1 MTEHAENIA
10 GEGVANQVGSPP
22 DSPPAGT
29 PTPTF
34 DAILAAVDLADDYPV
49 DVDEWGMRLRVRGI
63 SRGEYRRI
71 LKTCEVNGIVD
82 EDQVDIHLLA
92 TAVVEPSLT
101 FEQANELFEKKSITS
116 IGTITRAILEASGL
130 GAGFRT

>member
-1 MTEHAENIA
+1 MTEHAANIA
-10 GEGVANQVGSPP
+10 GEGVASQVGSPP

-29 PTPTF
+29 PTTF

-49 DVDEWGMRLRVRGI
+49 EVEEWGLTLRVRGVT
-63 SRGEYRRI
+63 RGEYRRI
-71 LKTCEVNGIVD
+71 LKACETDGIVD

-130 GAGFRT
+130 GAGFRS